1 MVKRNT
7 TMTRFNKTI
16 FSTLLA
22 FLLSLTPWSSFAAET
37 ARAPEQVTN
46 DGNTAQV
53 DEENNV
59 VYPELNDI
67 VMGSDKAPIMLV
79 EYSSINCT
87 HCARFH
93 HEAIKVLKER
103 YIETGKVQM
112 VYRHFPLDYPAV
124 EYMSI
129 VAQQPQEKWPE
140 LLDVAYERQKDWL
153 GKPIEKLGEVL
164 GISAKECKKAMACEE
179 TKGLIMAK
187 RFNAEKVVDIQATPT
202 FHLFYTEKSVE
213 KSLLIN
219 EGISPK
225 DLFNKLDE
233 LLTKADRT

>member
-1 MVKRNT
+1 MIENA
-7 TMTRFNKTI
+7 TMTRFYNTI
-16 FSTLLA
+16 FFTLLV
-22 FLLSLTPWSSFAAET
+22 FLLSITPCPSFATEKT
-37 ARAPEQVTN
+37 HTPEQTTN
-46 DGNTAQV
+46 EKNTAQGV
-53 DEENNV
+53 EENTV

-87 HCARFH
+87 HCARFR
-93 HEAIKVLKER
+93 HEAIKALKER
-103 YIETGKVQM
+103 YIKTGKVQM

-164 GISAKECKKAMACEE
+164 GISDKECKKAMACEE

-202 FHLFYTEKSVE
+202 FHLFYTEKGVE

-219 EGISPK
+219 DGISPK
-225 DLFNKLDE
+225 DLFKKLDE
-233 LLTKADRT
+233 LLAKADRA